1 MDDSGLTHECR
12 MYKRFPV
19 NQDQPFQRVSHQQI
33 DAEGAGQR
41 LDNFLIK
48 LLKGLPKSRIYRI
61 IRKGEVRIN
70 GKRVK
75 PETRLTAGDQVRV
88 PPIKRLSTPSSAVG
102 TINRLE
108 ELILYEDKHLLVINK
123 PSGLAVHGGTGV
135 NVGLIESLRKALGAP
150 LELVHRLDKGSSGCL
165 MVAKRR
171 AYLRLLQAA
180 LREGGRIKKGYLA
193 LVHGS
198 WQADLKAIEARLA
211 TRVMPG
217 GEKRTRVSETGK
229 YSLTRFQI
237 LASHRQATLLKASL
251 VTGRTHQIRVHTR
264 FARHPILG
272 DDKYGDADQD
282 RELFSGAGPAGTGLK
297 ISRLMLHAHGLE
309 IPALGSHPALSL
321 KAPLDEPMSRI
332 ISQLFD
338 IKEVL

>member
-1 MDDSGLTHECR
+1 M
-12 MYKRFPV
+12 
-19 NQDQPFQRVSHQQI
+19 NQDPPFKQVSHQQI

-48 LLKGLPKSRIYRI
+48 LLKGLPRSRIYRI

-70 GKRVK
+70 GRRAK
-75 PETRLTAGDQVRV
+75 PETRLAAGDQVRV
-88 PPIKRLSTPSSAVG
+88 PPIKRLSRPRSAAG
-102 TINRLE
+102 TINRLDA
-108 ELILYEDKHLLVINK
+108 LILYEDKHLLVINK

-135 NVGLIESLRKALGAP
+135 NVGLIESLRKALGEP

-180 LREGGRIKKGYLA
+180 LREGRSIKKEYLA
-193 LVHGS
+193 LVHGP
-198 WQADLKAIEARLA
+198 WQADLKAIHARLA
-211 TRVMPG
+211 TRVLPG
-217 GEKRTRVSETGK
+217 GEKRSSVSEMGK
-229 YSLTRFQI
+229 ASLTQFQI
-237 LASHRQATLLKASL
+237 LASHPQATLLKASL

-272 DDKYGDADQD
+272 DDKYGDADKD
-282 RELFSGAGPAGTGLK
+282 RELFPRLGRAGTGAK
-297 ISRLMLHAHGLE
+297 ISRLMLHAHGLD
-309 IPALGSHPALSL
+309 IPALGTHPALSL
-321 KAPLDEPMSRI
+321 KAPLDEAMLRI